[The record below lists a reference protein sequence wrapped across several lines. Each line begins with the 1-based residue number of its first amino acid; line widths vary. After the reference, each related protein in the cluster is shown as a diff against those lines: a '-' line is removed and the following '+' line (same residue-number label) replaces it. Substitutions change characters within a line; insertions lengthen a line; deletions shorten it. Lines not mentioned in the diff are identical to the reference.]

1 VSRDEPRRLSRAEY
15 DRMWRVLGM
24 ALSGHAMLRDR
35 YQRRDRALVLIV
47 LALSVIATALA
58 FLSGESNVQIGPF
71 SARLAVWLGVLTT
84 IIFFLTLVDLVV
96 GWRQKAWAHEEA
108 AKRLS
113 ELKVRFRSVGRS
125 GDVVETGDV
134 DLFAEYHQ
142 TMAAVPPISE
152 RQFLPVKAAH
162 VRKVAVSKLISS
174 HPGAPLY
181 YLRLLA
187 MIRGIRTPPS
197 EDEPVE
203 EPPA

>member
-1 VSRDEPRRLSRAEY
+1 VSRDEPRRIGSAEY
-15 DRMWRVLGM
+15 DRMWRVLDM

-35 YQRRDRALVLIV
+35 YQRRDRALVLVV

-58 FLSGESNVQIGPF
+58 FLSGDSKIEIGPL
-71 SARLAVWLGVLTT
+71 SARLAVWLGALTT
-84 IIFFLTLVDLVV
+84 MIFFLTLVELVV
-96 GWRQKAWAHEEA
+96 GWRQKAWAHDEA
-108 AKRLS
+108 AKRLAQ
-113 ELKVRFRSVGRS
+113 LKVRFRSVGRS
-125 GDVVETGDV
+125 GDVVETGAV

-162 VRKVAVSKLISS
+162 VRKVAVSKQISS
-174 HPGAPLY
+174 HPGAPLL

-187 MIRGIRTPPS
+187 MIRGIRNSPS